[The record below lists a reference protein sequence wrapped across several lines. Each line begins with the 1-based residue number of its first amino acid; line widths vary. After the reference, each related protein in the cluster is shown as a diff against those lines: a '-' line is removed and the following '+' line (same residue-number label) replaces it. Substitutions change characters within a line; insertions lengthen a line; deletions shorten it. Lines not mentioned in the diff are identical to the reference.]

1 MILPTVA
8 AAAVVVVVVMMR
20 NYVAKNLNLEKN
32 IYFCNHTFDMSA
44 TSMRA
49 SVDNMKV
56 RVVSF

>member
-1 MILPTVA
+1 M
-8 AAAVVVVVVMMR
+8 
-20 NYVAKNLNLEKN
+20 AKNLNLEKN

-56 RVVSF
+56 RVVSLGTQGFLALSQMCV